1 MDKQSMKHSRGN
13 FIRASEVGEYVFC
26 ARAWKLRLDG
36 HSPSSGSVAQF
47 AGEQWHKQH
56 GRSVRLARRL
66 KALAVAS
73 FILALV
79 VAVALILRWA
89 R

>member
-1 MDKQSMKHSRGN
+1 MDKQGMKHSRGN

-36 HSPSSGSVAQF
+36 HNPALGSAARL
-47 AGEQWHKQH
+47 AGEQWHKRH
-56 GRSVRLARRL
+56 GRSILLARRL

-79 VAVALILRWA
+79 VSIVLILRWA
-89 R
+89 

>member
-1 MDKQSMKHSRGN
+1 MRNNRSDL
-13 FIRASEVGEYVFC
+13 IRASEIGEYVFC

-36 HSPSSGSVAQF
+36 HNPASGSLARF
-47 AGEQWHKQH
+47 AGEQWHRQH
-56 GRSVRLARRL
+56 GRSIRLARRL
-66 KALAVAS
+66 RALAVAS

-79 VAVALILRWA
+79 VAVALILRGA